1 MVSSSSV
8 GSMNITIPPAAL
20 EAGARTLCNEQRLFW
35 HGLTAA
41 AQDIIR
47 AEARAAL
54 LAMLTAWPG
63 KDVERFMPD
72 SGPYTIHLPLPA
84 EASDE

>member
-1 MVSSSSV
+1 MSE
-8 GSMNITIPPAAL
+8 IKIPPAAL

-35 HGLTAA
+35 HGLRSE

-47 AEARAAL
+47 DELRAVFF
-54 LAMLTAWPG
+54 AMIEAWPG
-63 KDVERFMPD
+63 MTWACRGKGTPPHLLF
-72 SGPYTIHLPLPA
+72 LPLPQ